1 MLENGTTEAVRS
13 TDPCHLPSLILLL
26 QLATHLLDLSTYFVG
41 LLRTYLRTVPSS
53 LLRLPNHL
61 ADSHQVSFEPQKR
74 SPSRSASPSDTDRSD
89 KFSSTLQDQP
99 EILTQNV
106 TDSPPLPL
114 SSPIIPLLTPEPR
127 SLSNFLLSFT
137 PPKSPDSKNVL
148 EGPVIIY
155 TNAIYPPGVPP
166 GTSRVRI
173 CLHAGHSREDVD
185 ILMQGIVAWTELRMG
200 EMWSKKQEW
209 EQTMSDSG
217 IKTWMKTRL

>member
-1 MLENGTTEAVRS
+1 M
-13 TDPCHLPSLILLL
+13 
-26 QLATHLLDLSTYFVG
+26 G
-41 LLRTYLRTVPSS
+41 LLRTHLRTVPSS

-61 ADSHQVSFEPQKR
+61 ADSHQVSFEAQKR
-74 SPSRSASPSDTDRSD
+74 SPSPEPWHPWSASPSDTDRSD
-89 KFSSTLQDQP
+89 KFSSTHQDQP

-166 GTSRVRI
+166 GTSRVRV
-173 CLHAGHSREDVD
+173 CLHARHSREDVD
-185 ILMQGIVAWTELRMG
+185 ILMQGIVAWTEHRMG

-209 EQTMSDSG
+209 GQTMSDSG